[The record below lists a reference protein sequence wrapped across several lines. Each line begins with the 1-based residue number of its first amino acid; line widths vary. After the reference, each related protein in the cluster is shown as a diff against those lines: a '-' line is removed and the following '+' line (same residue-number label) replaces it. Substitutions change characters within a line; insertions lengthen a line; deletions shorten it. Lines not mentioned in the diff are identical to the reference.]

1 MAGTQQR
8 DSGIISGINVTPLV
22 DITLVLLVIFIVTA
36 KIIVTP
42 AVHLDLPA
50 AKSTEEHEVV
60 LSIIIP
66 KEGPTL
72 VNGVTV
78 AGDEALMGAARAVH
92 DADPSAR
99 AVISADGDV
108 PHRTM
113 LHVLDL
119 LKQSGFSAIA
129 FAARPLE
136 TTP

>member
-1 MAGTQQR
+1 ML
-8 DSGIISGINVTPLV
+8 S
-22 DITLVLLVIFIVTA
+22 VIV
-36 KIIVTP
+36 
-42 AVHLDLPA
+42 
-50 AKSTEEHEVV
+50 
-60 LSIIIP
+60 P

-78 AGDEALMGAARAVH
+78 AGDEALMVAARAVH
-92 DADPSAR
+92 DTDPSAR

-119 LKQSGFSAIA
+119 LKQSGFSGIA

-136 TTP
+136 STP

>member
-1 MAGTQQR
+1 MAGTPQR
-8 DSGIISGINVTPLV
+8 ESGIISGINVTPLV

-60 LSIIIP
+60 LSIIVP

-72 VNGVTV
+72 ANGVTV
-78 AGDEALMGAARAVH
+78 ADDEALMSAARAVH

-136 TTP
+136 RTP

>member
-1 MAGTQQR
+1 MIT
-8 DSGIISGINVTPLV
+8 GINVTPLV
-22 DITLVLLVIFIVTA
+22 DIMLVLLIIFIVTA
-36 KIIVTP
+36 KIIVMP

-60 LSIIIP
+60 LSVIVP
-66 KEGPTL
+66 KDGPTL
-72 VNGVTV
+72 VNGVT
-78 AGDEALMGAARAVH
+78 AQGDEALMQAARAIH

-113 LHVLDL
+113 LHTLDL
-119 LKQSGFSAIA
+119 LKQAGFSAIA

-136 TTP
+136 STP

>member
-1 MAGTQQR
+1 MAGSQER
-8 DSGIISGINVTPLV
+8 DTGIISGINVTPLV

-60 LSIIIP
+60 LSVIVP
-66 KEGPTL
+66 KDGPTL
-72 VNGVTV
+72 MNGVTV
-78 AGDEALMGAARAVH
+78 PNDEALLTQARAVH

-136 TTP
+136 TAP